1 MHPVREPVRDQL
13 VPAGHADA
21 SEMCSYA
28 IDVWLDDARVLTDEP
43 ALLEIMRTA
52 AEAGHAVVLD
62 SSSYRFPNGAI
73 TAVLI
78 LSQSHLSV
86 HTWPEFGSANFDLL
100 TCGRLNGELM
110 IGELQ
115 TRLAPVRANISRTIR
130 DITIT

>member
-1 MHPVREPVRDQL
+1 MMQLAREQL

-28 IDVWLDDARVLTDEP
+28 IDVWVKDARVLTDGP
-43 ALLEIMRTA
+43 ALLEIMRGA
-52 AEAGHAVVLD
+52 AEAGHAIVL
-62 SSSYRFPNGAI
+62 SSSSHQFPNGAI

-86 HTWPEFGSANFDLL
+86 HTWPEYGSASFDLL

-110 IGELQ
+110 IGELRA
-115 TRLAPVRANISRTIR
+115 RLSPVRANISRTIR
-130 DITIT
+130 DVTIT